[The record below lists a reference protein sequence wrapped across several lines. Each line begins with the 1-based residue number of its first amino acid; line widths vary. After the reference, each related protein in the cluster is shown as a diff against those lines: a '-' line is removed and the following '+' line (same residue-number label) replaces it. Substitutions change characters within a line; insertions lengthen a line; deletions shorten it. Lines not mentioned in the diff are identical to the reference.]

1 MCRCGG
7 DRPRT
12 YVFSLAPFQGNPVA
26 ADPRRGSGLFVTTKT
41 VETHLSRAYR
51 KLGISGRSQLLDAFG
66 PAAASPIP
74 GA

>member
-1 MCRCGG
+1 
-7 DRPRT
+7 
-12 YVFSLAPFQGNPVA
+12 
-26 ADPRRGSGLFVTTKT
+26 VTTKT

-74 GA
+74 DA